1 MHRTLTVLTTTLATA
16 ALLPALAF
24 AQTATPR
31 TNTPAATPTV
41 RSAMNTVRTGMSGAA
56 STMKMGRSSMS
67 GSGNMALV
75 HINRATASQL
85 ETLPGVSV
93 KLAAEI
99 IKDRPFKNSMDL
111 EKKVSG
117 IGAKNIKKMLPHI
130 SFT

>member
-1 MHRTLTVLTTTLATA
+1 
-16 ALLPALAF
+16 
-24 AQTATPR
+24 
-31 TNTPAATPTV
+31 
-41 RSAMNTVRTGMSGAA
+41 
-56 STMKMGRSSMS
+56 MS